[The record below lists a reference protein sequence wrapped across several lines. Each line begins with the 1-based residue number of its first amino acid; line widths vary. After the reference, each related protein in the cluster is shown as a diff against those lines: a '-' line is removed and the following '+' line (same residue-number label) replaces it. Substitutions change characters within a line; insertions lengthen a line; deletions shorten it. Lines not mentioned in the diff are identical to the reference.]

1 MEMLTYNLQIHGASF
16 QHNLR
21 VGQSE
26 YTEANKGHIDNVQT
40 KHHRS

>member
-1 MEMLTYNLQIHGASF
+1 MLTENLQIHGASF

-26 YTEANKGHIDNVQT
+26 YTEANKGYSGVNVQT